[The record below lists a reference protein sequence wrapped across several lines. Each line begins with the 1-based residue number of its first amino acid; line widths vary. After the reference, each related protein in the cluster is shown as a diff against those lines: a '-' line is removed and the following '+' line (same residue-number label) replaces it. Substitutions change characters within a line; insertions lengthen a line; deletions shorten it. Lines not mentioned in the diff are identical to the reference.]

1 MHSAGTVLYWSESCR
16 SSCKA
21 TAREWPCRLRK
32 AWITQHPVVGRQH
45 QRLGACI
52 LNQPANQNLL
62 TEDMIDQ
69 LYRFFL
75 SYDFDHTVQNIWLE
89 SKQGMFSH
97 GLDYKTLAEN
107 THYLDKL
114 SRLAI
119 LLASNNK
126 PVFAQVGGGAKGAG
140 AHLLSMLAMP
150 VAYRNNCFLKLDDV
164 SRGLTPLLGGSHR
177 LARLPLHLG
186 LYLALTSD

>member
-1 MHSAGTVLYWSESCR
+1 M
-16 SSCKA
+16 
-21 TAREWPCRLRK
+21 
-32 AWITQHPVVGRQH
+32 TQHPVVGRQQ

-62 TEDMIDQ
+62 TEEMIDQ

-75 SYDFDHTVQNIWLE
+75 SYDFDHSVQNVWLE
-89 SKQGMFSH
+89 SKQGVFSH
-97 GLDYKTLAEN
+97 GLDYKRLSEDP
-107 THYLDKL
+107 HYLDKL

-119 LLASNNK
+119 LLASTNK

-140 AHLLSMLAMP
+140 AHLLSMLTMP
-150 VAYRNNCFLKLDDV
+150 LAYRDSCFLKLDDV

-177 LARLPLHLG
+177 LSRLPMNLG
-186 LYLALTSD
+186 LYLALTGDELNFEEMTQLGYIRGAICGGVAGSQIR